1 MSTFTKSLSGLLSAS
16 ALAIGLAVIAQ
27 PAAAAIKGSIHDFS
41 KVNDLGTITG
51 ANTTQI
57 CVFCHTPHGASTA
70 NSSAPLWNK
79 TVSAVGTSPT
89 FTLYGSATY
98 DGAATEVGNISLAC
112 LSCHDGAQAANNM
125 LNKPGSGGGTGDG
138 VSATRLDTAV
148 NGNLSGIIALG
159 TNLSNDHPIGMN
171 YCAAADDATLAALTT
186 CRDDGFFE
194 ARVEGSETSRFWVD
208 TEGTAGV
215 TTSGNGTFEKTDFPL
230 YSNSALGGAGGRVE
244 CATCHDV
251 HGTANGTLLRIA
263 NTGSSVCL
271 TCHVK

>member
-27 PAAAAIKGSIHDFS
+27 PAAAAITNSIHDFS
-41 KVNDLGTITG
+41 KNDDLATPGG

-79 TVSAVGTSPT
+79 TVASSGAPPA

-125 LNKPGSGGGTGDG
+125 LNKPGSQGGTGDG
-138 VSATRLDTAV
+138 VTTSRLDTNADPA
-148 NGNLSGIIALG
+148 LTGIIALG
-159 TNLSNDHPIGMN
+159 TNLSNDHPIGMR
-171 YCAAADDATLAALTT
+171 YCAAVDDSTLGALTT
-186 CRDDGFFE
+186 CLDDGFFTE
-194 ARVEGSETSRFWVD
+194 RVAGDELTRFWVD
-208 TEGTAGV
+208 TEGVAGVSTAGD
-215 TTSGNGTFEKTDFPL
+215 GTFQKTDFPL
-230 YSNSALGGAGGRVE
+230 YANVSGSAGGRVE

-251 HGTANGTLLRIA
+251 HGTSNGTLLRIP
-263 NTGSSVCL
+263 NTGSAVCL